1 MIQFVHDAETAEDK
15 ILNRRRGRTVV
26 QAATTAETAMPT
38 VADTTT
44 AVAPVVS
51 PAVKS
56 VKRGRR
62 SLKALAEVSE
72 PATKAA
78 VQEAVVPGDPFAATR
93 LYTIQTAAG
102 KTCIFNGFEIA
113 QMLTAAAKSALLNGA
128 TTVTDGPYCIVFY
141 KDLSDTSLK

>member
-15 ILNRRRGRTVV
+15 ILNRRRVRTVA

-44 AVAPVVS
+44 AVVS

-56 VKRGRR
+56 VQRARR
-62 SLKALAEVSE
+62 SLKASAAASE
-72 PATKAA
+72 PAAKTAA
-78 VQEAVVPGDPFAATR
+78 QEAVVPGDPFAATR

>member
-15 ILNRRRGRTVV
+15 ILNRRRGRTVA

-38 VADTTT
+38 VADTMTT
-44 AVAPVVS
+44 VVS

-72 PATKAA
+72 PAAKTA

>member
-15 ILNRRRGRTVV
+15 ILNRRRGRTVA

-38 VADTTT
+38 VADTMTT
-44 AVAPVVS
+44 VVS

-62 SLKALAEVSE
+62 SLKALAAVSE
-72 PATKAA
+72 PAAKTA

>member
-15 ILNRRRGRTVV
+15 ILNRRRGRTVA

-44 AVAPVVS
+44 AVVS

-56 VKRGRR
+56 LKRGRR

-72 PATKAA
+72 PAAKTA